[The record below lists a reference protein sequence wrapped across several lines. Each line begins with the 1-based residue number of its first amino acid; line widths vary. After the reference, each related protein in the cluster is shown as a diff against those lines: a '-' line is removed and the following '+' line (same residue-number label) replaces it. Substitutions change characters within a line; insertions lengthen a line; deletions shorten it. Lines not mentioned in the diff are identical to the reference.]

1 MAQKDA
7 KIAALKKGGGTF
19 TYDGSALDS
28 EAVPAELDAAGRV
41 KRAAQLRHTKI
52 ATYKIAGVSFEAG
65 KAVRIDNSV
74 LALKLRSLGCFVEGE
89 EKPSKAK
96 VEAKQAE

>member
-28 EAVPAELDAAGRV
+28 EAIPAELDASGRV
-41 KRAAQLRHTKI
+41 VKPAKLRHTKI
-52 ATYKIAGVSFEAG
+52 ATYKIAGATFEAG
-65 KAVRIDNSV
+65 KAVRIDNAV

-89 EKPSKAK
+89 EKPAK
-96 VEAKQAE
+96 VTAETKTE